1 MTHRTLPQLLL
12 EKAEKEGR
20 KVALRQKNLGIWK
33 EWTWRDYYREVES
46 LALGFQEEFS
56 IQAGE
61 RIGIIGDNRP
71 HWIVTELAAQ
81 SIGAVPVGI
90 YQDAPPDA
98 MAHYLRECDPRILVV
113 EDQEQVDKL
122 LEIIHSFP
130 AIEAILFWNEKGLRS
145 YSHDKLMDL
154 KSLQSVGSTRASED
168 PSFFEHQIQK
178 VKPLDIAF
186 ITFTSGVTRHPRAAT
201 FTHSNLIQTALS
213 IHEVDP
219 VKADDDYLSFLSL
232 AWICEQVMAVGLS
245 LTRGMT
251 INFPEEPSTTLNDL
265 REIGPH
271 LIQAPP
277 RTFEN
282 MLTRF
287 QIRMND
293 STKLKKKMFEL
304 TESGIEKNAR
314 AKLSN
319 RSVSFLS
326 KLKYSLDD
334 FFMYSAIRDHLGLS
348 RVRRAYVTGGR
359 LNRDAFEFFQG
370 LGVNV
375 KQTYGMVE
383 TTGYASIQR
392 DREWT
397 AAGAGKPL
405 PGLSMNLASRGE
417 VQCEGLQVFAG
428 YLGGNHVTELSTG
441 DYGRI
446 LDSGEMEI
454 RGRMEERLP
463 LESTDGQSSSE
474 IETELRKSH
483 YLQEAVVFGE
493 GRAYLTAMLTIHRA
507 SVGRWAEKNQIS
519 YTSYRDLTM
528 HPEVIELIKDQVL
541 KMMQSLPEESRIKR
555 FVILPEELRLSDGEM
570 TSTQKTVRRTVEKNY
585 KRYLAALYN
594 DAGQFDTLSNL
605 NSEETYEG
613 EIVPIILLDRSQ
625 GVA

>member
-1 MTHRTLPQLLL
+1 MTHRTLPQLLF
-12 EKAEKEGR
+12 EKADKEGG
-20 KVALRQKNLGIWK
+20 KVAFRQKNLGIWK
-33 EWTWRDYYREVES
+33 EWTWHKYYREVES

-56 IQAGE
+56 IQAGD

-90 YQDAPPDA
+90 YQDASPDA
-98 MAHYLRECDPRILVV
+98 MAHCLHECEPRILVV

-122 LEIIHSFP
+122 LDIIDSFP
-130 AIEAILFWNEKGLRS
+130 TIESILFYNEKGLRS

-154 KSLQSVGSTRASED
+154 KNVQSIGRTRASED

-186 ITFTSGVTRHPRAAT
+186 ITFTSGVTRHPKAAT
-201 FTHSNLIQTALS
+201 FTHTNLIQTALS

-251 INFPEEPSTTLNDL
+251 INFPEEPSTILNDL

-282 MLTRF
+282 IWTRF
-287 QIRMND
+287 QIRLND
-293 STKLKKKMFEL
+293 STRLKKKIYTL
-304 TESGIEKNAR
+304 TKSGIEKNAR

-326 KLKYSLDD
+326 KISYSLND

-348 RVRRAYVTGGR
+348 RLRRAYVTGGR
-359 LNRDAFEFFQG
+359 LNKDAFEFFQG

-375 KQTYGMVE
+375 KQTYGTVE

-392 DREWT
+392 DHEWS
-397 AAGAGKPL
+397 AEGAGKPL
-405 PGLSMNLASRGE
+405 PGLSMSIASRGE
-417 VQCEGLQVFAG
+417 IQVEGLQVFAG
-428 YLGGNHVTELSTG
+428 YFGGHPVTEFSTG
-441 DYGRI
+441 DYGKI
-446 LDSGEMEI
+446 LDSGEIEI
-454 RGRMEERLP
+454 RGRMEERLA
-463 LESTDGQSSSE
+463 LDSTDGRSSSE

-483 YLQEAVVFGE
+483 YLQEALVFGE
-493 GRAYLTAMLTIHRA
+493 GRSYLTAMVTIHRA

-528 HPEVIELIKDQVL
+528 NPEVIELIRDQVVE
-541 KMMQSLPEESRIKR
+541 MMASLPEESRIKR

-594 DAGQFDTLSNL
+594 DGGQFDTLSNL
-605 NSEETYEG
+605 YSEQTNEG
-613 EIVPIILLDRSQ
+613 EIVPVILLDRSQ

>member
-1 MTHRTLPQLLL
+1 MTHRTLPQLLF

-20 KVALRQKNLGIWK
+20 KVAFRQKNLGIWK
-33 EWTWRDYYREVES
+33 EWTWRKYCREVES
-46 LALGFQEEFS
+46 LALGFQEELS
-56 IQAGE
+56 IQAGD

-81 SIGAVPVGI
+81 SIGAIPVGI
-90 YQDAPPDA
+90 YQDASSNA
-98 MAHYLRECDPRILVV
+98 LAHYLHECEPRILVV

-122 LEIIHSFP
+122 LEIIDSFST
-130 AIEAILFWNEKGLRS
+130 IEAILFYNDKGLRS

-154 KSLQSVGSTRASED
+154 KSVQDVGRTRASED
-168 PSFFEHQIQK
+168 PSIFEHQIKK
-178 VKPLDIAF
+178 VKSMDIAF
-186 ITFTSGVTRHPRAAT
+186 IGFTSGVTRLPKAAT
-201 FTHSNLIQTALS
+201 FTHTNLIQTALS
-213 IHEVDP
+213 IHEVDA

-251 INFPEEPSTTLNDL
+251 INFPEEPSTILNDL

-277 RTFEN
+277 RTYEN

-287 QIRMND
+287 QIRIND
-293 STKLKKKMFEL
+293 STRLKKKIYEL
-304 TESGIEKNAR
+304 TESGIEKYAR

-326 KLKYSLDD
+326 KVSYSLND

-348 RVRRAYVTGGR
+348 RLKRAYVTGGR

-375 KQTYGMVE
+375 KQTYGMTE

-392 DREWT
+392 DYEWSP
-397 AAGAGKPL
+397 AGAGKPL
-405 PGLSMNLASRGE
+405 PGLSMNIASRGE
-417 VQCEGLQVFAG
+417 VQVEGLQVFAG
-428 YLGGNHVTELSTG
+428 YLGGHPVTEFSTG
-441 DYGRI
+441 DYGQI
-446 LDSGEMEI
+446 LDTGEMEI
-454 RGRMEERLP
+454 RGRMEERLA
-463 LESTDGQSSSE
+463 LDSTVGQSSSE

-493 GRAYLTAMLTIHRA
+493 GRSYLTAMLTIHRA

-528 HPEVIELIKDQVL
+528 HPEVIDLIKDEVVE
-541 KMMQSLPEESRIKR
+541 MMASLPEESRIKR
-555 FVILPEELRLSDGEM
+555 FVILPEELRLSEGEM
-570 TSTQKTVRRTVEKNY
+570 TSTQKTVRRNVEKNY

-605 NSEETYEG
+605 TSEETNEG
-613 EIVPIILLDRSQ
+613 EIVPVILLDRSQ